1 VLATLLHLHGFKC
14 AGSTFIWSLERATG
28 GNVLYL
34 ESPGSGDRLDW
45 RLVRDHLAGLASV
58 PQAIT
63 SHLIC
68 LPPPGTIAALKVAFL
83 REPMERIASA
93 YRFQTQ
99 VQKSLEPMSFRD
111 YLISLQRGTL
121 ANFQTRHLS
130 PQQPA
135 DWVLRNGW
143 GARPELI
150 NLGREDLFVGLVER
164 YDDSIVALE
173 HQLEAMGRPMDL
185 AYARPVNTTR
195 EPSQGG
201 DKPASPEAKLAHTA
215 VGLAVTELDLSLY
228 RRAEQRLDER
238 LAGIEG
244 LERRLAHLRQRRT
257 ALSERPPG
265 VQLKPQHLWTLLPVA
280 EAAANR
286 A

>member
-1 VLATLLHLHGFKC
+1 LLASLLHLHGFKC

-45 RLVRDHLAGLASV
+45 RLVRDHLAGLDRI

-93 YRFQTQ
+93 YRFQTR
-99 VQKSLEPMSFRD
+99 VQKTLEPVGFRD
-111 YLISLQRGTL
+111 YLVSLQRGTL

-130 PQQPA
+130 PQEPA
-135 DWVLRNGW
+135 DWTLRKGW

-150 NLGREDLFVGLVER
+150 NLRREDLFVGLVER

-228 RRAEQRLDER
+228 RRAEERLDER
-238 LAGIEG
+238 LANIEG
-244 LERRLAHLRQRRT
+244 VDQRLEDLLQRRA
-257 ALSERPPG
+257 ALMERPPA
-265 VQLKPQHLWTLLPVA
+265 VQLKPQNLWTTLP
-280 EAAANR
+280 AASACAAR
-286 A
+286 